1 MFAGFFFMLFLVL
14 LFIIAIGGSIIRGI
28 LNLLFGRTVRHS
40 YGTAHGNYGHTEQRH
55 QSTANSQQSASNARQ
70 SKPTESKKREKIF
83 DKTDGEYVD
92 FEEIKE

>member
-1 MFAGFFFMLFLVL
+1 MLFLVL

-28 LNLLFGRTVRHS
+28 LNLLFGRTFRQS
-40 YGTAHGNYGHTEQRH
+40 YGTPRGGGSRTHAD
-55 QSTANSQQSASNARQ
+55 QSRQSDHHSSRQSQSQQSAPSDGKR
-70 SKPTESKKREKIF
+70 REKIF